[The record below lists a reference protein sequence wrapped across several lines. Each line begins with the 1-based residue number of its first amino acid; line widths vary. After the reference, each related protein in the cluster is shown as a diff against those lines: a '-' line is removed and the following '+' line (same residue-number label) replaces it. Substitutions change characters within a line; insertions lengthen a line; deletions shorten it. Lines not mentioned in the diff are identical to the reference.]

1 MSSDNQAE
9 LQHQIENIDT
19 QLYNLLIERT
29 KLVKKQPNN
38 AIENTLGKEA
48 ASIKRLLKNHT
59 GDFPE
64 YVIAKIWREIL
75 SASACLED
83 RLKFSVFAAKNDDS
97 LIRIMQEHF
106 GSYIDYV
113 TYTTFGAVINEL
125 NNHETQLAI
134 IPCDNAQMNSKP
146 WWSGFS
152 MSNKNDSLKIVAKL
166 PFIRRKEDKDS
177 KEVYVVAL
185 SSTDQSGADISLLSV
200 ELNKDT
206 STSAIIENL
215 EASGFKGAKILNMVA
230 INDDDKS
237 CLIEVNGYITSE
249 TKSFKN
255 SSELFKNVDIVGAY
269 AEPIKL

>member
-1 MSSDNQAE
+1 MSKVNQVE
-9 LQHQIENIDT
+9 LQHKIEEIDT

-29 KLVKKQPNN
+29 KLVKMQPNN

-48 ASIKRLLKNHT
+48 ASIKRLLKNHK

-83 RLKFSVFAAKNDDS
+83 KLKFSVFAEENDDS

-113 TYTTFGAVINEL
+113 TYSSFGAVMNEL
-125 NNHETQLAI
+125 NIHETQLAI
-134 IPCDNAQMNSKP
+134 IPCDNTLMNSKP

-166 PFIRRKEDKDS
+166 PFIRGKEDNDG

-185 SSTDQSGADISLLSV
+185 SPTDQSGADISLLNV
-200 ELNKDT
+200 ELNKNT
-206 STSAIIENL
+206 STSAIVENL
-215 EASGFKGAKILNMVA
+215 EALGFNGVKILNMVA
-230 INDDDKS
+230 FDDDDKS

-249 TKSFKN
+249 TKAFKN
-255 SSELFKNVDIVGAY
+255 AAELFKSVNIVGAY

>member
-1 MSSDNQAE
+1 MSRGNQAD
-9 LQHQIENIDT
+9 LQHKIEEIDT

-29 KLVKKQPNN
+29 KLVKQQPNN

-48 ASIKRLLKNHT
+48 ASIKRLLRNHK

-83 RLKFSVFAAKNDDS
+83 RLKFSVFAEENDDS

-113 TYTTFGAVINEL
+113 TCSSFGAVINEL
-125 NNHETQLAI
+125 NTHETQLAI
-134 IPCDNAQMNSKP
+134 IPCDNAQVNSKP
-146 WWSGFS
+146 WWSAFS

-166 PFIRRKEDKDS
+166 PFIRGKNDTDT

-185 SSTDQSGADISLLSV
+185 SPTDQSGADISLLNA
-200 ELNKDT
+200 ELSKDT

-215 EASGFKGAKILNMVA
+215 EALGFTGVKILNMVA
-230 INDDDKS
+230 LDDDDKS
-237 CLIEVNGYITSE
+237 CLIEVKGYMTAE
-249 TKSFKN
+249 AKALKN
-255 SSELFKNVDIVGAY
+255 SSEFFKSIDVVGAY